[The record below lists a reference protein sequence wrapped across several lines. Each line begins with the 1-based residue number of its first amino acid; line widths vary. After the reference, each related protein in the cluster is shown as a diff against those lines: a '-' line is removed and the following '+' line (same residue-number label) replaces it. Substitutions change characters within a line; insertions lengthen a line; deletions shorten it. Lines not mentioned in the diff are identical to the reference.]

1 VRPGL
6 SRWSGMRQPVS
17 KRTGDLPRQ
26 FRAFWLAIDPERGV
40 GSKTCVTTIAGRNAR
55 FSWAP
60 FKGEGRAG
68 RLDGRQSGRAC
79 RPRPASARPDP
90 FFTGSMFAQSSS
102 ATLCLD
108 GRPLTLRRAHQTK
121 ASARSRGTKVRNY
134 PYSAANRALT
144 RLGLLALLGVSI
156 AGCATDS
163 QNLRNARAA
172 NLASE
177 TALNAQIMSDRARDQ
192 RCERNPGRR
201 ECSRS
206 DRYRAESC
214 ERDPSR
220 RECYRR
226 D

>member
-1 VRPGL
+1 
-6 SRWSGMRQPVS
+6 
-17 KRTGDLPRQ
+17 
-26 FRAFWLAIDPERGV
+26 
-40 GSKTCVTTIAGRNAR
+40 
-55 FSWAP
+55 
-60 FKGEGRAG
+60 
-68 RLDGRQSGRAC
+68 
-79 RPRPASARPDP
+79 
-90 FFTGSMFAQSSS
+90 
-102 ATLCLD
+102 
-108 GRPLTLRRAHQTK
+108 
-121 ASARSRGTKVRNY
+121 VRNY
-134 PYSAANRALT
+134 PYSAGNRALT